1 MIWEVIAVA
10 WVTTLGPAMAQIDYR
25 LEQQSGCS
33 LTPADDG
40 QVAYRLESDRP
51 LEWVGEGL
59 REVGIEPGTALDDA
73 GKAAARALADG
84 RDPSTGDVLVA
95 PKMAV
100 DPRAKLPAGPLVAAV
115 RQAAERAGTTPARLL
130 ADPRAAARY
139 GRLQRGV
146 AREQTRTD
154 GPAGARPDAEQVAH
168 RAPVGDLQRVAEAA
182 GITLDDVYEAD
193 ELAAAREYKDARVVV
208 GNRGYDLTLDLPKSY
223 SVLTAMADPETAAQ
237 LEDVYLDAV
246 RETVGAVQQ
255 WAGYG
260 MRGHH
265 GDGHRAERVDGTG
278 LLGWMTVHRTA
289 RPVAGQAPDPHLHA
303 HVTFVNLVK
312 GVDGKWSTIG
322 AGGRDLH
329 RHAHAAD
336 ALVKA
341 RLRQVTRERW
351 GMEWVR
357 DERTGAWEVAAVPG
371 VLRSRMSK
379 RAGQVADRLQADGVD
394 PGQASTEQAK
404 TAAAKSREAKQRP
417 RPGAGGDLRAEWH
430 AQAAAAG
437 VDPATVVAEAM
448 PGPQHAP
455 APVDVP
461 PAAVAEWVFR
471 PEDGLTGHRKVT
483 SRADVLAAVMDAT
496 RSGVADLAEAEQL
509 VDAVL
514 TDELAVRLPA
524 TGAVHLSNFQRFTT
538 ADIVAAERAVLRVAR
553 DRYAG
558 GLAVVEADVLDLAV
572 AQFEAANGFTLSAEQ
587 RVVLTRLAT
596 AGHGVDT
603 VVGVAGAGKTT
614 LMAALR
620 SAYEATGQ
628 TVAGASTAAVA
639 AANLQT
645 EAGIDSRT
653 IASWLARIDDGQGL
667 AGVDVLVVDE
677 AAMVDDRHLARLLTA
692 AGASGTKVV
701 AIGDPLQL
709 RAVGVGGTFAAVHAM
724 VNGLELTENRRQ
736 VDLDERTALAVW
748 RADERRA
755 ALQTWSD
762 TGRLHVT
769 ATPEQAH
776 QEMLEQWSA
785 ARAEWADPH
794 DRIDRLLLLAHT
806 NADVDALNQVAQR
819 QMLAAGQSAEG
830 RQYTLT
836 DGRRLTLNIGDQVL
850 ARTNDRQLGILNG
863 HRGVVVDSDDTGRVQ
878 VERREQGPDGPE
890 LVRTWVGAG
899 YVERGGLQLGYAI
912 TASKAQ
918 GLTADRALVYGNQM
932 DAHVLYPAMSRDR
945 HRTDLWLALNPL
957 ETDADRARHGP
968 PPNAAEARQR
978 AVVAYAAVIANDRPD
993 RIVLAELG
1001 EQPEP
1006 INPPAPAPA
1015 PAAATA
1021 WQQLRREIDRVA
1033 AGVHQLTERLAVD
1046 QLTDTAPIG
1055 TGADRYAAAFDAL
1068 DARLIALPDEQLR
1081 QPGDRDELRD
1091 RLRRIPLNPA
1101 QQAAADREQRLAT
1114 YDELARIGNGEPA
1127 SGRFTREQLQQAAV
1141 VARAEAARTA
1151 RETALQAGGRAEQ
1164 TPQGATGRPHWRD
1177 RPYGTIPDAQLSAAI
1192 ATAEREAAR
1201 LAAAADRQDAKLEQI
1216 RAAAAA
1222 GEGPAMRE
1230 LEQRREQLQARVAA
1244 GAEADT
1250 ARAQAAAGFAVSRQA
1265 WQDVQRLEAER
1276 QRNPLAL
1283 RLAGTSRAQ
1292 LAAEQEQRRQAAR
1305 AAAADAGL
1313 HDDRA
1318 GQYERQAGGA
1328 DGGRRAAAELAEFNA
1343 QWQQR
1348 AAQARERDAQG
1359 IGGSARLT
1367 EHSARDNRQ
1376 RATAQQQRVAGL
1388 RAEAQLREG
1397 LDPGINR
1404 IEDDGRQA
1412 HAQRQAEAEQ
1422 AARQAETETERNFR
1436 DDYDHYHRGPD
1447 VDPGPSLGR

>member
-1 MIWEVIAVA
+1 MFREVIAVA
-10 WVTTLGPAMAQIDYR
+10 WVTTLGPAMAQVDYR

-33 LTPADDG
+33 LTAGDDT

-84 RDPSTGDVLVA
+84 ADPSTGEVLVA

-100 DPRAKLPAGPLVAAV
+100 DPRAKLPAGPLVQAV
-115 RQAAERAGTTPARLL
+115 RAAAERAGKTPAQLL
-130 ADPRAAARY
+130 AEPRAVARY

-154 GPAGARPDAEQVAH
+154 GPEGTRPDADTVSH
-168 RAPVGDLQRVAEAA
+168 RAPVGDLQRVADAA
-182 GITLDDVYEAD
+182 GITLDDLYEAD
-193 ELAAAREYKDARVVV
+193 ELAAAREHKNARVVV

-265 GDGHRAERVDGTG
+265 GDGVRAQRVDGTG

-303 HVTFVNLVK
+303 HLTFLNLVR
-312 GVDGKWSTIG
+312 GTDGKWSTIG
-322 AGGRDLH
+322 AGGRDMH

-336 ALVKA
+336 AYVKA
-341 RLRQVTRERW
+341 RLRAVTRERW

-357 DERTGAWEVAAVPG
+357 DERTGAWEVAAVPAS
-371 VLRSRMSK
+371 LRRNMSK
-379 RAGQVADRLQADGVD
+379 RAGQVAERLQADGVD

-404 TAAAKSREAKQRP
+404 TAAAQSREAKQRP
-417 RPGAGGDLRAEWH
+417 GQGGDLRAEWH
-430 AQAAAAG
+430 RQAAAAG
-437 VDPATVVAEAM
+437 VDPAALVAEAM
-448 PGPQHAP
+448 PGPEHAP
-455 APVDVP
+455 GPVDVP
-461 PAAVAEWVFR
+461 APDIAEWVFR
-471 PEDGLTGHRKVT
+471 DEDGLTGHRKVT
-483 SRADVLAAVMDAT
+483 TRADVLAAVMDAVPA
-496 RSGVADLAEAEQL
+496 GVADLEEAEQL

-514 TDELAVRLPA
+514 VDDLAVPLPA
-524 TGAVHLSNFQRFTT
+524 TGAVHLSNSERYTT
-538 ADIVAAERAVLRVAR
+538 SDIVTAERTVLQAAR
-553 DRYAG
+553 DRYDG
-558 GLAVVEADVLDLAV
+558 GQAVVPGDVLDLAV
-572 AQFEAANGFTLSAEQ
+572 AQFEAGAGFQLSDEQ
-587 RVVLTRLAT
+587 RAVLTRLAT

-645 EAGIDSRT
+645 EAGITSRT
-653 IASWLARIDDGQGL
+653 IASWLARVDDGQGL

-677 AAMVDDRHLARLLTA
+677 AAMVDDRHLARILTA
-692 AGASGTKVV
+692 AGEAGTKVV

-709 RAVGVGGTFAAVHAM
+709 RAVGVGGTFAAAHALLG
-724 VNGLELTENRRQ
+724 GLELSENRRQ
-736 VDLDERTALAVW
+736 VDVDERQALADW
-748 RADERRA
+748 RADERRQ
-755 ALQTWSD
+755 ALQAWAD

-769 ATPEQAH
+769 DTPEQAH
-776 QEMLEQWSA
+776 ADMFQQWA
-785 ARAEWADPH
+785 TVRAEWSDPH
-794 DRIDRLLLLAHT
+794 DRIEKLLLLAHT
-806 NADVDALNQVAQR
+806 NADVDALNQVAQQR
-819 QMLAAGQSAEG
+819 LLAADQTAEG

-863 HRGVVVDSDDTGRVQ
+863 HRGVVVDSDERGRVQ

-918 GLTADRALVYGNQM
+918 GLSTDQALVYGNQM

-945 HRTDLWLALNPL
+945 HRTDLWLALQPL
-957 ETDADRARHGP
+957 ETDADRARHGR
-968 PPNAAEARQR
+968 PPNDAEARQR
-978 AVVAYAAVIANDRPD
+978 AVVAYAAAIAGDRPD

-1006 INPPAPAPA
+1006 INPPTPA
-1015 PAAATA
+1015 PAAAA
-1021 WQQLRREIDRVA
+1021 WQQLLDYIAHVR
-1033 AGVHQLTERLAVD
+1033 AGVDQMREGLAVD
-1046 QLTDTAPIG
+1046 DLTDTVPIG
-1055 TGADRYAAAFDAL
+1055 TALDRYAAAFDAL
-1068 DARLIALPDEQLR
+1068 DARLVALPDEQLR
-1081 QPGDRDELRD
+1081 QPGDHDELRE

-1101 QQAAADREQRLAT
+1101 QQAQADSEHRLAT
-1114 YDELARIGNGEPA
+1114 YAELSRIGNGEPA
-1127 SGRFTREQLQQAAV
+1127 SGRFTREQLQQAATR
-1141 VARAEAARTA
+1141 ARAEAHRRAHEA
-1151 RETALQAGGRAEQ
+1151 ALSAGGRAEH
-1164 TPQGATGRPHWRD
+1164 TPQGANTGVPHWRD
-1177 RPYGTIPDAQLSAAI
+1177 RPYGTVPDAQLPAAI

-1201 LAAAADRQDAKLEQI
+1201 LAAAAQRQAAQVEQI

-1222 GEGPAMRE
+1222 GQGRAMRE

-1244 GAEADT
+1244 GVEADT
-1250 ARAQAAAGFAVSRQA
+1250 ARAQAAAGYAASRQA
-1265 WQDVQRLEAER
+1265 WQDVARLEAER

-1283 RLAGTSRAQ
+1283 RLAGTSRAEI
-1292 LAAEQEQRRQAAR
+1292 AAEQAQRREAAQ
-1305 AAAADAGL
+1305 AAAADAAQ
-1313 HDDRA
+1313 HDARA
-1318 GQYERQAGGA
+1318 AQLEHQAGGP
-1328 DGGRRAAAELAEFNA
+1328 GGGHRAGAELAELTG

-1348 AAQARERDAQG
+1348 ADEARERDAQG
-1359 IGGSARLT
+1359 IGGSALLT
-1367 EHSARDNRQ
+1367 EHSAHDNRQ
-1376 RATAQQQRVAGL
+1376 QAAVQQHRATGL
-1388 RAEAQLREG
+1388 RAEAQLRAG
-1397 LDPGINR
+1397 LDPGLNR
-1404 IEDDGRQA
+1404 IDDTGRQA

-1422 AARQAETETERNFR
+1422 AARREEAERATLA
-1436 DDYDHYHRGPD
+1436 DDYHHRYGPD
-1447 VDPGPSLGR
+1447 IDHGPSPSL

>member
-1 MIWEVIAVA
+1 MA

-33 LTPADDG
+33 LSAGDDG

-59 REVGIEPGTALDDA
+59 REVGIEPGTVLDDA

-84 RDPSTGDVLVA
+84 ADPSTGEVLVA

-115 RQAAERAGTTPARLL
+115 REAAERAGTTPAGLL
-130 ADPRAAARY
+130 EQPRAVARY

-146 AREQTRTD
+146 AGEQTRTD
-154 GPAGARPDAEQVAH
+154 GPDDARPDAEKVVH
-168 RAPVGDLQRVAEAA
+168 RAPVGDLEQVAEAA
-182 GITLDDVYEAD
+182 GIALDDVYGAD
-193 ELAAAREYKDARVVV
+193 ELAAARKHKDARVVV

-223 SVLTAMADPETAAQ
+223 SVLTAMADPELAGQ

-246 RETVGAVQQ
+246 RETVGAMQQ

-289 RPVAGQAPDPHLHA
+289 RPVDGQAPDPHLHA

-322 AGGRDLH
+322 AGGRDIH

-336 ALVKA
+336 SYVKA

-351 GMEWVR
+351 GMQWAR
-357 DERTGAWEVAAVPG
+357 DPGTGAWEVVAVPAD
-371 VLRSRMSK
+371 LRTRMSK
-379 RAGQVADRLQADGVD
+379 RAGQVAQRLQADGVD
-394 PGQASTEQAK
+394 PK
-404 TAAAKSREAKQRP
+404 TASAKQAQTASAQSREAKQRP
-417 RPGAGGDLRAEWH
+417 GKGGDLRADWH

-437 VDPATVVAEAM
+437 VDPAALVAAAM

-461 PAAVAEWVFR
+461 AADIAEWVFR
-471 PEDGLTGHRKVT
+471 AEDGLTGHRKVT
-483 SRADVLAAVMDAT
+483 TRADVLAAVIDAIPA
-496 RSGVADLAEAEQL
+496 GVADLAEAEQL
-509 VDAVL
+509 TDAVL
-514 TDELAVRLPA
+514 VDELVVPLPPA
-524 TGAVHLSNFQRFTT
+524 GAVHLSNSQRVTT
-538 ADIVAAERAVLRVAR
+538 ADIVTAERAVLAAAR
-553 DRYAG
+553 DRYDAG
-558 GLAVVEADVLDLAV
+558 QAVVPGDVLDLAV
-572 AQFEAANGFTLSAEQ
+572 AQFEAGAGFPLSAEQ
-587 RVVLTRLAT
+587 RAVLARLAG

-614 LMAALR
+614 LMSALR
-620 SAYEATGQ
+620 AAYEATGQ

-653 IASWLARIDDGQGL
+653 IASWLARIETGQGL
-667 AGVDVLVVDE
+667 AGVDVLVIDE
-677 AAMVDDRHLARLLTA
+677 AAMVDDRHLARLLQA

-709 RAVGVGGTFAAVHAM
+709 RAVGVGGTFAAAHSLLG
-724 VNGLELTENRRQ
+724 GLELSENRRQ
-736 VDLDERTALAVW
+736 VDVDERAALAVW

-769 ATPEQAH
+769 GTPEQAH
-776 QEMLEQWSA
+776 QEMLEHWTR
-785 ARAEWADPH
+785 ARAGWSDPH

-806 NADVDALNQVAQR
+806 NADVDALNQLAQ
-819 QMLAAGQSAEG
+819 QQLAAGQTAPG

-836 DGRRLTLNIGDQVL
+836 DGRTLTLNIGDQVL

-863 HRGVVVDSDDTGRVQ
+863 HRGVVVDQDERGRVL
-878 VERREQGPDGPE
+878 VERREPGPDGPE
-890 LVRTWVGAG
+890 LIRTWVGAG
-899 YVERGGLQLGYAI
+899 YVQRGGLQLGYAI

-918 GLTADRALVYGNQM
+918 GLTADVALVYGNQM

-968 PPNAAEARQR
+968 PPNPAEARAR
-978 AVVAYAAVIANDRPD
+978 AVAAYAAAIANDRPD

-1001 EQPEP
+1001 EEPEP
-1006 INPPAPAPA
+1006 INPPTPV

-1021 WQQLRREIDRVA
+1021 AQQLHDYIAHVR
-1033 AGVHQLTERLAVD
+1033 AGVDQLREGLAVD
-1046 QLTDTAPIG
+1046 ELTRTTPAAP
-1055 TGADRYAAAFDAL
+1055 GADRYAAAFDAL
-1068 DARLIALPDEQLR
+1068 DARLAGLPDEQLR
-1081 QPGDRDELRD
+1081 QPSDRDELRE

-1101 QQAAADREQRLAT
+1101 QQAAADQEHRLAT
-1114 YDELARIGNGEPA
+1114 YAELSQISRGEPA
-1127 SGRFTREQLQQAAV
+1127 SGRFTREQLQEAATR
-1141 VARAEAARTA
+1141 ARAEAARRA
-1151 RETALQAGGRAEQ
+1151 REAALHAGGRAEQ
-1164 TPQGATGRPHWRD
+1164 TPQGANTGVPHWRT
-1177 RPYGTIPDAQLSAAI
+1177 RPYGTIPDAQLPAAI
-1192 ATAEREAAR
+1192 ATAEREADR
-1201 LAAAADRQDAKLEQI
+1201 LAAAADRQDAQLARL

-1230 LEQRREQLQARVAA
+1230 LEQHREQLQARAAA
-1244 GAEADT
+1244 GVEADT
-1250 ARAQAAAGFAVSRQA
+1250 ARAAAAAGHAASRQA
-1265 WQDVQRLEAER
+1265 WQDVQRLDAER

-1283 RLAGTSRAQ
+1283 RLAGTSRAEI
-1292 LAAEQEQRRQAAR
+1292 AAEQEQLRAAAR
-1305 AAAADAGL
+1305 AAAADAAQ
-1313 HDDRA
+1313 HDARA
-1318 GQYERQAGGA
+1318 GQYERQAGGR
-1328 DGGRRAAAELAEFNA
+1328 DGGRRAGAELAELTA
-1343 QWQQR
+1343 QWEQR
-1348 AAQARERDAQG
+1348 ATQARERDARG
-1359 IGGSARLT
+1359 IGGSTLLT
-1367 EHSARDNRQ
+1367 EHSAHDNRQ
-1376 RATAQQQRVAGL
+1376 QAAVQQQRAAGL

-1404 IEDDGRQA
+1404 IEDGGRQA
-1412 HAQRQAEAEQ
+1412 HAQRQADAEQ
-1422 AARQAETETERNFR
+1422 AARRAEAEQVTR

-1447 VDPGPSLGR
+1447 VDHGPSLGR

>member
-1 MIWEVIAVA
+1 MA

-25 LEQQSGCS
+25 LKQQSGCS
-33 LTPADDG
+33 LTAGDDG

-59 REVGIEPGTALDDA
+59 REVGIEPGTAIDDA
-73 GKAAARALADG
+73 GKAAARALSDG
-84 RDPSTGDVLVA
+84 ADPSTGEVLVA

-100 DPRAKLPAGPLVAAV
+100 DPRAKLPAGPLVEAV
-115 RQAAERAGTTPARLL
+115 RAAAERAGTTPAALL
-130 ADPRAAARY
+130 EQPRAVARY

-154 GPAGARPDAEQVAH
+154 GPAGARPDAGQVVH
-168 RAPVGDLQRVAEAA
+168 RAPVGDLQRVADAA
-182 GITLDDVYEAD
+182 GIALDDVYEAD
-193 ELAAAREYKDARVVV
+193 ELAVAREHADARVVV
-208 GNRGYDLTLDLPKSY
+208 GNRGYDLTLDLPKSF
-223 SVLTAMADPETAAQ
+223 SVLTAMADPETAAE

-265 GDGHRAERVDGTG
+265 GDGQRAERVDGTG

-303 HVTFVNLVK
+303 HLTFVNMVK
-312 GVDGKWSTIG
+312 GVDGQWSTVG

-357 DERTGAWEVAAVPG
+357 DERTGAWEVAAVPAD
-371 VLRSRMSK
+371 LRSRMSK
-379 RAGQVADRLQADGVD
+379 RAGQVAEKLQADGVD

-417 RPGAGGDLRAEWH
+417 GAGGDLRAEWH

-437 VDPATVVAEAM
+437 VDPAALVAEAM
-448 PGPQHAP
+448 AGAEHAP
-455 APVDVP
+455 APVDVE
-461 PAAVAEWVFR
+461 PADIAQWVFR
-471 PEDGLTGHRKVT
+471 EEDGLTGHRKVT
-483 SRADVLAAVMDAT
+483 SRADVLAAVMDAVPA
-496 RSGVADLAEAEQL
+496 GVTGLAEAEQL

-514 TDELAVRLPA
+514 VDELAVPLPA
-524 TGAVHLSNFQRFTT
+524 TGAVHLSNSARFTT
-538 ADIVAAERAVLRVAR
+538 ADIVDAERTVLQAAR
-553 DRYAG
+553 DRYDAG
-558 GLAVVEADVLDLAV
+558 QAVVPGDVLDLAV
-572 AQFEAANGFTLSAEQ
+572 AQFEAANGFQLSAEQ
-587 RVVLTRLAT
+587 RAVLTRLAT

-614 LMAALR
+614 LMSALR
-620 SAYEATGQ
+620 AAYEATGQ

-645 EAGIDSRT
+645 EAGITSRT
-653 IASWLARIDDGQGL
+653 IASWLARVDDGQGL
-667 AGVDVLVVDE
+667 SGVDVLVVDE

-692 AGASGTKVV
+692 AGETGTKVV

-709 RAVGVGGTFAAVHAM
+709 RAVGVGGTFAAVHGM
-724 VNGLELTENRRQ
+724 VSGLELTENRRQ
-736 VDLDERTALAVW
+736 VDVDERAALAVW
-748 RADERRA
+748 RADERQQ
-755 ALQTWSD
+755 ALQTWNS

-769 ATPEQAH
+769 GTPEQAH
-776 QEMLEQWSA
+776 TEMLEHWTR
-785 ARAEWADPH
+785 ARAGWADPH

-806 NADVDALNQVAQR
+806 NADVDALNQLAQ
-819 QMLAAGQSAEG
+819 QQLLAAGQTAEG

-850 ARTNDRQLGILNG
+850 ARTNNRELGILNG
-863 HRGVVVDSDDTGRVQ
+863 HRGVVVDQDDAGRVQ
-878 VERREQGPDGPE
+878 VERREPGPDGPE
-890 LVRTWVGAG
+890 LVRTWLGAG

-918 GLTADRALVYGNQM
+918 GLTADQALVYGNGM

-968 PPNAAEARQR
+968 PPNSAEARAR
-978 AVVAYAAVIANDRPD
+978 AVTAYAAAIAGDRPD
-993 RIVLAELG
+993 RIILTELG

-1006 INPPAPAPA
+1006 INPPTPAPEH
-1015 PAAATA
+1015 ATA
-1021 WQQLRREIDRVA
+1021 WHQLHDYIAHVR
-1033 AGVHQLTERLAVD
+1033 AGVDRMREGLAVD
-1046 QLTDTAPIG
+1046 KLTDTVPLG
-1055 TGADRYAAAFDAL
+1055 TAVDRYDAL
-1068 DARLIALPDEQLR
+1068 DARLAGLPDEQLR
-1081 QPGDRDELRD
+1081 QPSERDELRE

-1101 QQAAADREQRLAT
+1101 QQAQADSEQRLAT
-1114 YDELARIGNGEPA
+1114 YAELSRISRGEQP
-1127 SGRFTREQLQQAAV
+1127 SGRFTREQLQQAATR
-1141 VARAEAARTA
+1141 ARAEAARRD
-1151 RETALQAGGRAEQ
+1151 REAALSAGGRVEQ
-1164 TPQGATGRPHWRD
+1164 TPQGATTGVPHWRD
-1177 RPYGTIPDAQLSAAI
+1177 RPYGTIPDAQLPAAI

-1201 LAAAADRQDAKLEQI
+1201 LAAAADRQDAQLAQL

-1222 GEGPAMRE
+1222 GQGRAARE
-1230 LEQRREQLQARVAA
+1230 LEQHREQLQARVAA
-1244 GAEADT
+1244 GEQADT
-1250 ARAQAAAGFAVSRQA
+1250 DRAAAAAGYAESRQA
-1265 WQDVQRLEAER
+1265 WQDVTRLEAER

-1283 RLAGTSRAQ
+1283 RLAGTSRAEI
-1292 LAAEQEQRRQAAR
+1292 AAEQAQLRQAAQT
-1305 AAAADAGL
+1305 AAAAAAQHDA
-1313 HDDRA
+1313 RA
-1318 GQYERQAGGA
+1318 GQHERRAGGP
-1328 DGGRRAAAELAEFNA
+1328 DGGRRAAAELAELTG
-1343 QWQQR
+1343 QWEQR
-1348 AAQARERDAQG
+1348 AAEAREIDAQG

-1367 EHSARDNRQ
+1367 EHSAHDNRQ
-1376 RATAQQQRVAGL
+1376 QATRLQQRAAGL
-1388 RAEAQLREG
+1388 RAEASLREG
-1397 LDPGINR
+1397 LDPSINR

-1412 HAQRQAEAEQ
+1412 HAQRQAESEQ
-1422 AARQAETETERNFR
+1422 AARRAETERNIR
-1436 DDYDHYHRGPD
+1436 DDYDYDYDHRGPD
-1447 VDPGPSLGR
+1447 IDHGPSLGW

>member
-1 MIWEVIAVA
+1 VA
-10 WVTTLGPAMAQIDYR
+10 WVTKLGPDIAQIDYR
-25 LEQQSGCS
+25 LQAQSGCS
-33 LTPADDG
+33 LEVGDDT

-59 REVGIEPGTALDDA
+59 REVGIEPGTVLDDD
-73 GKAAARALADG
+73 GKKAARALADG

-115 RQAAERAGTTPARLL
+115 RQAAQRAGTTPAGLL
-130 ADPRAAARY
+130 EEPRAIARY

-146 AREQTRTD
+146 AGEQTRTD
-154 GPAGARPDAEQVAH
+154 GPAGERPDVETVAH
-168 RAPVGDLQRVAEAA
+168 RAPVGDLQRVADAA

-193 ELAAAREYKDARVVV
+193 VLAAAREHKDARVVV

-223 SVLTAMADPETAAQ
+223 SVLTAMADPQTAAQ

-246 RETVGAVQQ
+246 RETVGVVQQ

-265 GDGHRAERVDGTG
+265 GDGHRAQRVDGTG

-303 HVTFVNLVK
+303 HVTLLNMVK

-329 RHAHAAD
+329 RHTHAAG
-336 ALVKA
+336 AYVQA
-341 RLRQVTRERW
+341 RLRQVTRDRW
-351 GMEWVR
+351 GMQWVR
-357 DERTGAWEVAAVPG
+357 DQRTGAWEVAAVPP
-371 VLRSRMSK
+371 VLRERMSK
-379 RAGQVADRLQADGVD
+379 RAGQVAARLQADGLD
-394 PGQASTEQAK
+394 PQQASTEQAK
-404 TAAAKSREAKQRP
+404 TAAAKTREAKQ

-437 VDPATVVAEAM
+437 VDPATVVAAAM
-448 PGPQHAP
+448 PGPGTAPP
-455 APVDVP
+455 APVVP
-461 PAAVAEWVFR
+461 PAAIAEWIFR
-471 PEDGLTGHRKVT
+471 EEDGLTGHRKVT

-496 RSGVADLAEAEQL
+496 RSGVADLAEAEHL
-509 VDAVL
+509 ADEVL
-514 TDELAVRLPA
+514 ADELAVPLPA
-524 TGAVHLSNFQRFTT
+524 AGAVHFSNSQRYTT
-538 ADIVAAERAVLRVAR
+538 SDIVAAERTVLAAAR
-553 DRYAG
+553 DRYDGGQAIVPAG
-558 GLAVVEADVLDLAV
+558 VLDLAV
-572 AQFEAANGFTLSAEQ
+572 AQFEAGAGFPLSGEQ
-587 RVVLTRLAT
+587 RAVLTRLAG

-603 VVGVAGAGKTT
+603 VVGVAGSGKTT

-653 IASWLARIDDGQGL
+653 IASWLARIETGQGL
-667 AGVDVLVVDE
+667 SGVDVLVVDE
-677 AAMVDDRHLARLLTA
+677 AAMVDDRHLARLLQA
-692 AGASGTKVV
+692 AGASGTKVI

-724 VNGLELTENRRQ
+724 VSGLELTENRRQ
-736 VDLDERTALAVW
+736 VDLDERAALAVW

-755 ALQTWSD
+755 ALQAWSD

-769 ATPEQAH
+769 DTPQQAH
-776 QEMLEQWSA
+776 ADMLKQWA
-785 ARAEWADPH
+785 TARAGWADPH

-806 NADVDALNQVAQR
+806 NADVDALNQIAQ
-819 QMLAAGQSAEG
+819 QQLYAAGQTAEG
-830 RQYTLT
+830 REYTLA

-863 HRGVVVDSDDTGRVQ
+863 HRGVVVDQDDAGRVQ
-878 VERREQGPDGPE
+878 VERREPGLDGPE
-890 LVRTWVGAG
+890 LIRTWVGAG

-918 GLTADRALVYGNQM
+918 GLTADQALVYGNGM

-957 ETDADRARHGP
+957 ETDADRARHGDP
-968 PPNAAEARQR
+968 HNQAEARAR
-978 AVVAYAAVIANDRPD
+978 AVVAYAAAIAGDRPD
-993 RIVLAELG
+993 RMVLAELG

-1006 INPPAPAPA
+1006 INPPTPV

-1021 WQQLRREIDRVA
+1021 QQQLRRAVEQSV
-1033 AGVHQLTERLAVD
+1033 AGVERLREQMAVD
-1046 QLTDTAPIG
+1046 RIGIDTDPAVP
-1055 TGADRYAAAFDAL
+1055 GADRYATAFDAL
-1068 DARLIALPDEQLR
+1068 DARLAGLPDEQLR
-1081 QPGDRDELRD
+1081 TPGDRDELRD
-1091 RLRRIPLNPA
+1091 RLRRIPLNPTQRA
-1101 QQAAADREQRLAT
+1101 QADREQRLAA
-1114 YDELARIGNGEPA
+1114 YAELSRISTGEPA
-1127 SGRFTREQLQQAAV
+1127 SGRFTREQLQQAAAS
-1141 VARAEAARTA
+1141 ARAEAARAA
-1151 RETALQAGGRAEQ
+1151 RDAALQSGGRAEQ
-1164 TPQGATGRPHWRD
+1164 TPQAATTGRLHWRD
-1177 RPYGTIPDAQLSAAI
+1177 RPYGTIPDAQLPAAI

-1201 LAAAADRQDAKLEQI
+1201 LAAAADRQDAKLAQL
-1216 RAAAAA
+1216 RAPAAA
-1222 GEGPAMRE
+1222 GDGPAMRL
-1230 LEQRREQLQARVAA
+1230 LEQHREQLQARLAA
-1244 GAEADT
+1244 GGQADT
-1250 ARAQAAAGFAVSRQA
+1250 ARAAAAAAQADSRQA
-1265 WQDVQRLEAER
+1265 WQDVARLETDR
-1276 QRNPLAL
+1276 QRNRLAL

-1292 LAAEQEQRRQAAR
+1292 IAAEQEQRREAAR

-1313 HDDRA
+1313 HDARA
-1318 GQYERQAGGA
+1318 GQYDRQAGGA
-1328 DGGRRAAAELAEFNA
+1328 DGGRRAAAELAELTS
-1343 QWQQR
+1343 QWAQR
-1348 AAQARERDAQG
+1348 AGEARDRDAQG

-1367 EHSARDNRQ
+1367 EHNARDNRQ
-1376 RATAQQQRVAGL
+1376 RAAVQQQRAVGL
-1388 RAEAQLREG
+1388 RTEAHLREG

-1412 HAQRQAEAEQ
+1412 HAQQQAQAEQ
-1422 AARQAETETERNFR
+1422 AARRAEAERNIQA
-1436 DDYDHYHRGPD
+1436 DYDRYHRGPD
-1447 VDPGPSLGR
+1447 IDRGPSLGR

>member
-1 MIWEVIAVA
+1 MIREVSAVA

-33 LTPADDG
+33 LTAGDDT

-84 RDPSTGDVLVA
+84 VDPSTGEVLVA

-115 RQAAERAGTTPARLL
+115 RAAAERAGTTPAVLL
-130 ADPRAAARY
+130 EEPRVVARY

-154 GPAGARPDAEQVAH
+154 GPAGARPDVDTVAH
-168 RAPVGDLQRVAEAA
+168 RAPVADLQRVADAA
-182 GITLDDVYEAD
+182 GITLDDVYQAD
-193 ELAAAREYKDARVVV
+193 ELAAARKHKDARVVV

-265 GDGHRAERVDGTG
+265 GDGVRAERVDGTG

-303 HVTFVNLVK
+303 HLTFVNMVK
-312 GVDGKWSTIG
+312 GVDGQWSTVG

-341 RLRQVTRERW
+341 RLRAVTRERW
-351 GMEWVR
+351 GMQWVR
-357 DERTGAWEVAAVPG
+357 DERTGAWEVAAVPDD
-371 VLRSRMSK
+371 LRAQMSK
-379 RAGQVADRLQADGVD
+379 RAGQVADRLQADGVE

-404 TAAAKSREAKQRP
+404 TAAAKSREAKQ

-437 VDPATVVAEAM
+437 VDPAGLVAEAM
-448 PGPQHAP
+448 PGAEHAP

-461 PAAVAEWVFR
+461 PARIAEWVFR
-471 PEDGLTGHRKVT
+471 EEDGLTGHRKVT
-483 SRADVLAAVMDAT
+483 TRADVLAAVMDAVPA
-496 RSGVADLAEAEQL
+496 GVADLAEAEQL
-509 VDAVL
+509 TDAVL
-514 TDELAVRLPA
+514 VDELVVPLPPA
-524 TGAVHLSNFQRFTT
+524 GAVHLSNSERVTT
-538 ADIVAAERAVLRVAR
+538 ADIVTAERAVLAAAR
-553 DRYAG
+553 DRYDSG
-558 GLAVVEADVLDLAV
+558 QAVVPGDVLDLAV
-572 AQFEAANGFTLSAEQ
+572 AQFEAGAGFQLSAEQ
-587 RVVLTRLAT
+587 RAVLTRLAT

-653 IASWLARIDDGQGL
+653 IASWLARVDDGQGL
-667 AGVDVLVVDE
+667 SGVDVLVVDE

-692 AGASGTKVV
+692 AGDSGTKVV

-724 VNGLELTENRRQ
+724 VSGLELTENRRQ
-736 VDLDERTALAVW
+736 VDVDERQALADW
-748 RADERRA
+748 RADERKQ

-762 TGRLHVT
+762 TNRLHVT
-769 ATPEQAH
+769 STPEQAH
-776 QEMLEQWSA
+776 AQMLEYWTQV
-785 ARAEWADPH
+785 RAEWSDPH

-806 NADVDALNQVAQR
+806 NADVDALNAIAQ
-819 QMLAAGQSAEG
+819 QQLLAADQTAEG
-830 RQYTLT
+830 PQYTLT

-850 ARTNDRQLGILNG
+850 ARTNNRELGILNG
-863 HRGVVVDSDDTGRVQ
+863 HRGVVVDQDERGRVQ

-890 LVRTWVGAG
+890 LIRTWVGAG

-918 GLTADRALVYGNQM
+918 GLTADQALVYGNQM

-945 HRTDLWLALNPL
+945 HRTDLWLALDPL

-968 PPNAAEARQR
+968 PPNDAEARAR
-978 AVVAYAAVIANDRPD
+978 AVTAYAAAIAGDRPD

-1001 EQPEP
+1001 EQPGP
-1006 INPPAPAPA
+1006 INPPTPAPE
-1015 PAAATA
+1015 PEHAAA
-1021 WQQLRREIDRVA
+1021 WQRLHESIAQVRVA
-1033 AGVHQLTERLAVD
+1033 AEQLQERQAVD
-1046 QLTDTAPIG
+1046 EL
-1055 TGADRYAAAFDAL
+1055 DRYAASFDAL
-1068 DARLIALPDEQLR
+1068 DERLASLPDEQLR
-1081 QPGDRDELRD
+1081 QPSDRDELRE

-1101 QQAAADREQRLAT
+1101 QQAQADRERRLAT
-1114 YDELARIGNGEPA
+1114 YAELAQISRGEPG
-1127 SGRFTREQLQQAAV
+1127 SGQFTREQLQQAAV
-1141 VARAEAARTA
+1141 AARAEAARRD
-1151 RETALQAGGRAEQ
+1151 REAALQAGGRAEQ
-1164 TPQGATGRPHWRD
+1164 TPQGATTGVPHWQS
-1177 RPYGTIPDAQLSAAI
+1177 RPYGTVPDAELPGAI

-1201 LAAAADRQDAKLEQI
+1201 LAAAADRQAAQLAQL

-1222 GEGPAMRE
+1222 GQGGAMRE
-1230 LEQRREQLQARVAA
+1230 LDQQREQLQARVAA
-1244 GAEADT
+1244 GGEADT
-1250 ARAQAAAGFAVSRQA
+1250 ARAAAAAGYAESRQA
-1265 WQDVQRLEAER
+1265 WQDIARLETER

-1283 RLAGTSRAQ
+1283 RLAGTSRAEI
-1292 LAAEQEQRRQAAR
+1292 AAEQAQLREAAQT
-1305 AAAADAGL
+1305 AATDAAQHDA
-1313 HDDRA
+1313 RA
-1318 GQYERQAGGA
+1318 GQYERQAGGP
-1328 DGGRRAAAELAEFNA
+1328 DGGRRAAAELAELTG
-1343 QWQQR
+1343 QWEQR
-1348 AAQARERDAQG
+1348 AAEAREIDARG
-1359 IGGSARLT
+1359 ISGSALLT
-1367 EHSARDNRQ
+1367 EHSAHDNRQ
-1376 RATAQQQRVAGL
+1376 RATVEQRRAAGL
-1388 RAEAQLREG
+1388 HAEAQLREG

-1404 IEDDGRQA
+1404 IEDTGRQA
-1412 HAQRQAEAEQ
+1412 YAQLQAEAEQ
-1422 AARQAETETERNFR
+1422 AARQAETERNIR

-1447 VDPGPSLGR
+1447 VDHGPSLGR

>member
-1 MIWEVIAVA
+1 MIREVIAVA

-25 LEQQSGCS
+25 LEAQSGCS
-33 LTPADDG
+33 LSAGGDD

-59 REVGIEPGTALDDA
+59 HEVGIEPGTAIDDA
-73 GKAAARALADG
+73 GKAAARALSDG
-84 RDPSTGDVLVA
+84 VDPSTGEVLVA

-115 RQAAERAGTTPARLL
+115 RAAAERAGTTPAGLL
-130 ADPRAAARY
+130 EEPRVVARY

-154 GPAGARPDAEQVAH
+154 GPEGGRPDVDTVAH
-168 RAPVGDLQRVAEAA
+168 RAPVGDLQRVADAA
-182 GITLDDVYEAD
+182 GITLDDLYAAD
-193 ELAAAREYKDARVVV
+193 ELAAAREHADARVVV

-223 SVLTAMADPETAAQ
+223 SVLTAMADPETAAE

-265 GDGHRAERVDGTG
+265 GDGVRAQRVDGTG

-303 HVTFVNLVK
+303 HLTFVNMVR
-312 GVDGKWSTIG
+312 GTDGRWSTIG

-351 GMEWVR
+351 GMRWVR
-357 DERTGAWEVAAVPG
+357 DERTGAWEVAAVPAD
-371 VLRSRMSK
+371 LRARMSK

-394 PGQASTEQAK
+394 PEQASTEQAK
-404 TAAAKSREAKQRP
+404 TAAAKSREAKQ

-437 VDPATVVAEAM
+437 VDPAALVAEAM
-448 PGPQHAP
+448 PGPEHAP

-461 PAAVAEWVFR
+461 PAAIAEWVFR
-471 PEDGLTGHRKVT
+471 EEDGLTGHRKVT

-496 RSGVADLAEAEQL
+496 RSGVADLEEAEHL
-509 VDAVL
+509 TDAVL
-514 TDELAVRLPA
+514 ADELAVPLPA
-524 TGAVHLSNFQRFTT
+524 TGAVHLSNSERFTT
-538 ADIVAAERAVLRVAR
+538 SDIVDAERTVLAAAR
-553 DRYAG
+553 DRYDG
-558 GLAVVEADVLDLAV
+558 GLAVVPDDVLDLTV
-572 AQFEAANGFTLSAEQ
+572 AQFEAGAGFQLSAEQ
-587 RVVLTRLAT
+587 RAVLTRLAT

-620 SAYEATGQ
+620 AAYEATGQ

-645 EAGIDSRT
+645 EAGITSRT
-653 IASWLARIDDGQGL
+653 IASWLARVDDGQGL
-667 AGVDVLVVDE
+667 TGIDVLVVDE

-692 AGASGTKVV
+692 AGETGTKVV

-709 RAVGVGGTFAAVHAM
+709 RAVGVGGTFAAVHGM
-724 VNGLELTENRRQ
+724 VSGLELSENRRQ
-736 VDLDERTALAVW
+736 VDVDERQALADW
-748 RADERRA
+748 RADERRQ

-776 QEMLEQWSA
+776 EEMLEHWTT
-785 ARAEWADPH
+785 ARAEWPDPH

-806 NADVDALNQVAQR
+806 NADVDALNQVAQ
-819 QMLAAGQSAEG
+819 QQLLDADQTAEG

-850 ARTNDRQLGILNG
+850 ARTNDRELGILNG
-863 HRGVVVDSDDTGRVQ
+863 HRGVVVDSDESGRVQ

-890 LVRTWVGAG
+890 HVRTWVGLG

-918 GLTADRALVYGNQM
+918 GLTADQALVYGNSM

-945 HRTDLWLALNPL
+945 HRTDLWLALDPL

-968 PPNAAEARQR
+968 PPNLAEARAR
-978 AVVAYAAVIANDRPD
+978 AVTAYAAAIAGDRPD

-1006 INPPAPAPA
+1006 INPSTPAPEH
-1015 PAAATA
+1015 ATA
-1021 WQQLRREIDRVA
+1021 WQRLHESIAQVRAGAEQL
-1033 AGVHQLTERLAVD
+1033 HERLAVD
-1046 QLTDTAPIG
+1046 
-1055 TGADRYAAAFDAL
+1055 
-1068 DARLIALPDEQLR
+1068 
-1081 QPGDRDELRD
+1081 
-1091 RLRRIPLNPA
+1091 
-1101 QQAAADREQRLAT
+1101 
-1114 YDELARIGNGEPA
+1114 ELA
-1127 SGRFTREQLQQAAV
+1127 
-1141 VARAEAARTA
+1141 
-1151 RETALQAGGRAEQ
+1151 ETTGVPPWQ
-1164 TPQGATGRPHWRD
+1164 T
-1177 RPYGTIPDAQLSAAI
+1177 RPYGTVPDAQLPAAI

-1201 LAAAADRQDAKLEQI
+1201 LAAAADRQDAQLARI

-1222 GEGPAMRE
+1222 GQGRAMRD
-1230 LEQRREQLQARVAA
+1230 LEQHREQLQARVAA
-1244 GAEADT
+1244 GAQADT
-1250 ARAQAAAGFAVSRQA
+1250 VRAQAAAGYAESRQA
-1265 WQDVQRLEAER
+1265 WQDVARLEAER

-1283 RLAGTSRAQ
+1283 RLAGTSRAEI
-1292 LAAEQEQRRQAAR
+1292 AAEQAQLRQAAQT
-1305 AAAADAGL
+1305 AAAEAAQHDAQ
-1313 HDDRA
+1313 A
-1318 GQYERQAGGA
+1318 GQYERQAGGPQ
-1328 DGGRRAAAELAEFNA
+1328 GGRRAAAELAELTA
-1343 QWQQR
+1343 QWEQR
-1348 AAQARERDAQG
+1348 AAEAREVDARG
-1359 IGGSARLT
+1359 LGGSARLT
-1367 EHSARDNRQ
+1367 EHSAHDNRQ
-1376 RATAQQQRVAGL
+1376 QAIAQQQRAGRL

-1422 AARQAETETERNFR
+1422 AARQAEAEQATR
-1436 DDYDHYHRGPD
+1436 DDYDHHHRGPD
-1447 VDPGPSLGR
+1447 VDHGPSLGR